1 MVRLRYMGAKGWG
14 AYPVDAVPAGTFVAD
29 YTGEVLP
36 VHEAKRRVPA
46 YDRDGLN
53 YVLTTQEFFQGVCI
67 YFATFLVLVDDF
79 VSCER
84 HGALVSWV
92 GPISRG
98 VLPPGS
104 PVTAP
109 TNALDAAVYT
119 LERVKTRPIQRS

>member
-67 YFATFLVLVDDF
+67 FT
-79 VSCER
+79 
-84 HGALVSWV
+84 
-92 GPISRG
+92 
-98 VLPPGS
+98 S
-104 PVTAP
+104 PFFWCWWMT
-109 TNALDAAVYT
+109 
-119 LERVKTRPIQRS
+119 S